1 MSKKVCKEC
10 KLFVDDTVCPQCQ
23 GTAFTSLFQGKIAI
37 IDPKHSEIAKR
48 MSITHEGDY
57 AIKVK

>member
-10 KLFVDDTVCPQCQ
+10 KLFVDEAVCPTCQ
-23 GTAFTSLFQGKIAI
+23 GTVFTSLFQGKIAV

-48 MSITHEGDY
+48 MSITYEGDY

>member
-10 KLFVDDTVCPQCQ
+10 KLFVDDAVCPQCH
-23 GTAFTSLFQGKIAI
+23 GSAFTSLFQGKISI

-48 MSITHEGDY
+48 MSITYAGDY